1 MVDPETF
8 LTELYVAVDTICK
21 AHGPIP
27 SRPGPAPALSPSEVV
42 TLAIHG
48 QWMRY
53 ASEAAF
59 YRHAAKHLRPL
70 FPTLPS
76 QAQFNRAVRAHHATI
91 AAVAHA
97 LGRAL
102 AVGDERAYEIVDG
115 TGLVTRNAKRRG
127 HGWLWGLADVG
138 KCARLGWYE
147 GVRLL
152 VATTP
157 AGAVTGW
164 GIGPASTNDRTLAE
178 TFFAARAAP
187 QSGLPSAGAPTS
199 DCYVADMGFSGLA
212 CQPHWEAIYAATVVS
227 APQTGSQRAW
237 SKEWRTW
244 IAGIR
249 QGIESVND
257 RLLDE
262 CGLARERPHAMSG
275 LLARLAA
282 AVGLHNFCAWL
293 NRKHGRGLL
302 RFADL
307 VDWP

>member
-8 LTELYVAVDTICK
+8 LTELYVLVDEYCK
-21 AHGPIP
+21 AQPP
-27 SRPGPAPALSPSEVV
+27 TPPRPGPAPALAPSEVV
-42 TLAIHG
+42 TLAIYG
-48 QWMRY
+48 QWMRFG
-53 ASEAAF
+53 SETAF
-59 YRHAAKHLRPL
+59 YGYLWRELRPL

-76 QAQFNRAVRAHHATI
+76 HAQFNRAVRAHHAAI
-91 AAVAHA
+91 AAVALA

-102 AVGDERAYEIVDG
+102 AVGDERAYEVVDG

-127 HGWLWGLADVG
+127 RGWLWGQADIG
-138 KCARLGWYE
+138 KCTRLGWYE

-178 TFFAARAAP
+178 TFFAARAEP
-187 QSGLPSAGAPTS
+187 QPGLPGVGAPTS
-199 DCYVADMGFSGLA
+199 DRYVADMGFSGLD
-212 CQPHWEAIYAATVVS
+212 CQPHWEAAYDAVVVS
-227 APQTGSQRAW
+227 APQTGSTRAW

-244 IAGIR
+244 LAGIR

-257 RLLDE
+257 RLLFG
-262 CGLARERPHAMSG
+262 CGLDRERPHAMSG

-293 NRKHGRGLL
+293 NRHHGRGLTC
-302 RFADL
+302 FADL
-307 VDWP
+307 VDW